1 MSSRPP
7 SLCEYCNKELSSN
20 RFTYCPHC
28 GVFLATKGYPRDKLD
43 LILNQAS
50 NVSPDALNDRTVGAT
65 KLVFKNIAKIP
76 GNTKSM
82 VLKLASNSDTAV
94 DILKDVA
101 DNFDDIPVDFR
112 NELLAKISKGSKD
125 PKLAKVANALITSS
139 PTIAEIAVG
148 FTPLS
153 PYSRVVGK
161 FVENVVSRQDRG
173 RKMDRTI
180 DSFL

>member
-1 MSSRPP
+1 L
-7 SLCEYCNKELSSN
+7 SLCEYCNKELASN
-20 RFTYCPHC
+20 GFTYCPHC
-28 GVFLATKGYPRDKLD
+28 GAFIAIKEYPMDKVD
-43 LILNQAS
+43 LMLKETS
-50 NVSPDALNDRTVGAT
+50 NVSPDGLNDRTVGAA
-65 KLVFKNIAKIP
+65 KLAFKNIAKIP

-82 VLKLASNSDTAV
+82 VLKLASNSDSAV
-94 DILKDVA
+94 DILKDVV

-139 PTIAEIAVG
+139 PTIAEVVVG

-161 FVENVVSRQDRG
+161 FVEQVVRRQEGG
-173 RKMDRTI
+173 RKIDRTI